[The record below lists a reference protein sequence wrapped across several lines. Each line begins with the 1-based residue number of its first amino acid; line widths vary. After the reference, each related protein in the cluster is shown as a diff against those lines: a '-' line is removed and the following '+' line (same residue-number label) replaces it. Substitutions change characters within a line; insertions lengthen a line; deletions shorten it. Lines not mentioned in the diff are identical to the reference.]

1 MELIF
6 RCPCSDRFDQSE
18 PADKKT
24 NMNFLR
30 YTIKARLRLGFG
42 IILLVLLIVSL
53 TGLNKIS
60 QTNAASEHIVNVNLE
75 KIVLLEQM
83 SDSVHIVSRV
93 VRSMALLTDKAAAKR
108 EEPKLVT
115 AREEYDRAFTE
126 LKAMP
131 LDEQG
136 QQLVRELAVLQ
147 DTVRPLNNRFL
158 EMAMAGDQDAI
169 VFLLEKAGPATTQW
183 QDRIRDF
190 MEIQRKKSHQDAVS
204 AHAAYEQARYLML
217 GLTAFAMV
225 GGVLFA
231 FQISRSIT
239 EPLGQAVELART
251 VAAGDLTTHI
261 DVRADDRTETGALL
275 RALNEMNA
283 GLNDIV
289 SQVRQGAVLLSSGAT
304 EIANGNIDL
313 SSRTEQQAS
322 ALEETAAS
330 MEELTA
336 TVKNN
341 ADNSNQA
348 SSMASSTAQAAV
360 RGGQAVGQ
368 VVEVMGHIEA
378 SSARI
383 VEIIDVIDGIAFQT
397 NILAL
402 NAAVEAA
409 RAGEQ
414 GRGFAVVA
422 SEVRTLAQRSA
433 TASREI
439 KVLINDSVAQVNQGG
454 SLAREAG
461 GTVQDIVGGIAKVS
475 DIVADIAAASSEQ
488 SAGIEQTHQAVS
500 EMDQITQHN
509 AALVEEI
516 AATAASLQ
524 DQASA
529 LEQVVQRFRL
539 KGEHGSAGYTA
550 AGMREQQGL
559 PRLSTT
565 LA

>member
-1 MELIF
+1 
-6 RCPCSDRFDQSE
+6 
-18 PADKKT
+18 
-24 NMNFLR
+24 MNFLR
-30 YTIKARLRLGFG
+30 TTIKARLRLGFG
-42 IILLVLLIVSL
+42 IVLLFLLIVSL
-53 TGLNKIS
+53 TGLLKIS
-60 QTNAASEHIVNVNLE
+60 ETNAATEHIVNVNME
-75 KIVLLEQM
+75 KIELLEQM
-83 SDSVHIVSRV
+83 SDAVHVVSRV
-93 VRSMALLTDKAAAKR
+93 VRSMALLEDKAEAKR
-108 EEPKLVT
+108 EEPKMVA
-115 AREEYDRAFTE
+115 AREQYDRAYAR

-131 LDEQG
+131 LDAKG
-136 QQLVRELAVLQ
+136 QAFVRDLGALAE
-147 DTVRPLNNRFL
+147 TVRPMNNRFL
-158 EMAMAGDQDAI
+158 ALSMVNNQDAI
-169 VFLLEKAGPATTQW
+169 HYLLDSAGPATAKW
-183 QDRIRDF
+183 QDAIRDF
-190 MEIQRKKSHQDAVS
+190 MTLQREKSHDDAM
-204 AHAAYEQARYLML
+204 HAQQAYEQARYLML
-217 GLTAFAMV
+217 GMTVFAIV
-225 GGVLFA
+225 GGAVFA

-239 EPLGQAVELART
+239 QPLSQAVELART
-251 VAAGDLTTHI
+251 VAAGDLSTHI

-275 RALNEMNA
+275 RALNEMC
-283 GLNDIV
+283 GSLNTIV
-289 SQVRQGAVLLSSGAT
+289 AQVRQGAQLLSSGAT

-341 ADNSNQA
+341 ADNSTQA

-360 RGGQAVGQ
+360 RGGAAVGQ
-368 VVEVMGHIEA
+368 VVDVMGSIEA

-422 SEVRTLAQRSA
+422 SEVRNLAQRSA

-439 KVLINDSVAQVNQGG
+439 KVLINDSVARMNEGG
-454 SLAREAG
+454 SLARQAG

-475 DIVADIAAASSEQ
+475 DIVADIAAASREQ
-488 SAGIEQTHQAVS
+488 STGIEQTHQAVS

-539 KGEHGSAGYTA
+539 KGEHGIGHAGTVARGQQDVRRLTA
-550 AGMREQQGL
+550 A
-559 PRLSTT
+559 

>member
-1 MELIF
+1 M
-6 RCPCSDRFDQSE
+6 
-18 PADKKT
+18 T
-24 NMNFLR
+24 FLR

-42 IILLVLLIVSL
+42 IILLFLLIVSL
-53 TGLNKIS
+53 TGLQKIK
-60 QTNAASEHIVNVNLE
+60 QTNADTEHIVSVNMV
-75 KIVLLEQM
+75 KIELLEEM

-93 VRSMALLTDKAAAKR
+93 VRSMALLEDKAEAQR
-108 EEPKLVT
+108 EAPKIEA
-115 AREEYDRAFTE
+115 AREQYDRAFTK
-126 LKAMP
+126 LNTLP
-131 LDEQG
+131 LDAQG
-136 QQLVRELAVLQ
+136 QQFMRDLDALAG
-147 DTVRPLNNRFL
+147 TVRPMNNHFL
-158 EMAMAGDQDAI
+158 ELSAVNTQDAI
-169 VFLLEKAGPATTQW
+169 HYLLGTAGPATTQW
-183 QDRIRDF
+183 QDAIRQF
-190 MEIQRKKSHQDAVS
+190 MELQRKKSHEDAM
-204 AHAAYEQARYLML
+204 HAQHAYEQARYLML
-217 GLTAFAMV
+217 GMTVFAMV
-225 GGVLFA
+225 AGALLA
-231 FQISRSIT
+231 FQISKSIT
-239 EPLGQAVELART
+239 RPLMQAVDLART

-261 DVRADDRTETGALL
+261 DVRADDRSETGALL
-275 RALNEMNA
+275 RALNDMNA

-348 SSMASSTAQAAV
+348 SSMASNTAQAAV

>member
-1 MELIF
+1 
-6 RCPCSDRFDQSE
+6 
-18 PADKKT
+18 
-24 NMNFLR
+24 MNFLR

-42 IILLVLLIVSL
+42 IILLFLLIVSL
-53 TGLNKIS
+53 TGLHKIK
-60 QTNAASEHIVNVNLE
+60 QTNADTEHVVNVNMR
-75 KIVLLEQM
+75 KIELLEQM

-93 VRSMALLTDKAAAKR
+93 VRSMALLEDKAEAAR
-108 EEPKLVT
+108 EAPKVEA
-115 AREEYDRAFTE
+115 AREEYNRAFNE

-131 LDEQG
+131 LDAQG
-136 QQLVRELAVLQ
+136 QQFIRDLSALQ
-147 DTVRPLNNRFL
+147 ETVRPMNNRFVEL
-158 EMAMAGDQDAI
+158 SATNSQDAI
-169 VFLLEKAGPATTQW
+169 HYLLGTAGPATSKW
-183 QDRIRDF
+183 QDDIRNF
-190 MEIQRKKSHQDAVS
+190 MALQRKKSEEDAL
-204 AHAAYEQARYLML
+204 HAQQAYEQARYLML
-217 GLTAFAMV
+217 GMTIFAII
-225 GGVLFA
+225 GGAVFA

-239 EPLGQAVELART
+239 QPLSQAVELART

-289 SQVRQGAVLLSSGAT
+289 AQVRQGAVLLSSGAT

-330 MEELTA
+330 MEELTV

-368 VVEVMGHIEA
+368 VVDVMGHIEA

-439 KVLINDSVAQVNQGG
+439 KTLINDSVAQVNQGG

-461 GTVQDIVGGIAKVS
+461 SAVQGIVGGITKVS
-475 DIVADIAAASSEQ
+475 DIVADIAAASREQ
-488 SAGIEQTHQAVS
+488 STGIEQTHQAVS

-539 KGEHGSAGYTA
+539 KGEHGGAAHTAHSAGLR
-550 AGMREQQGL
+550 GQQDV
-559 PRLSTT
+559 PRLSAA

>member
-1 MELIF
+1 
-6 RCPCSDRFDQSE
+6 
-18 PADKKT
+18 
-24 NMNFLR
+24 MNFLR

-42 IILLVLLIVSL
+42 IVLLFLLIVSL

-83 SDSVHIVSRV
+83 SDSVHVVSRV

-108 EEPKLVT
+108 EESKIVA
-115 AREEYDRAFTE
+115 AREEYDHAFTA

-131 LDEQG
+131 LDAQG
-136 QQLVRELAVLQ
+136 QALVRELVALQ

-183 QDRIRDF
+183 QDRIRSFIDV
-190 MEIQRKKSHQDAVS
+190 QRDRSHQDALN
-204 AHAAYEQARYLML
+204 AHGAYEQARYLML

-225 GGVLFA
+225 GGALFA

-239 EPLGQAVELART
+239 QPLSQAVELART

-275 RALNEMNA
+275 RALNDMNA

-475 DIVADIAAASSEQ
+475 DIVADIAAASREQ
-488 SAGIEQTHQAVS
+488 STGIEQTHQAVS

-539 KGEHGSAGYTA
+539 KGEHGGANRSA
-550 AGMREQQGL
+550 AGARGQQGL
-559 PRLSTT
+559 PRLSGA

>member
-1 MELIF
+1 MNF
-6 RCPCSDRFDQSE
+6 PY
-18 PADKKT
+18 KNT

-42 IILLVLLIVSL
+42 IVLLFLLIVSM

-83 SDSVHIVSRV
+83 SDSVHVVSRV

-115 AREEYDRAFTE
+115 AREEYDRAFTA

-131 LDEQG
+131 LDAQG
-136 QQLVRELAVLQ
+136 QALVRELAALQ

-169 VFLLEKAGPATTQW
+169 MFLLEKAGPATTQW
-183 QDRIRDF
+183 QDRIRSFIDV
-190 MEIQRKKSHQDAVS
+190 QRDKSHQDALN

-225 GGVLFA
+225 GGALFA

-239 EPLGQAVELART
+239 QPLSQAVELART

-275 RALNEMNA
+275 RALNDMNA

-348 SSMASSTAQAAV
+348 SSTAQAAV

-409 RAGEQ
+409 RAG
-414 GRGFAVVA
+414 
-422 SEVRTLAQRSA
+422 
-433 TASREI
+433 
-439 KVLINDSVAQVNQGG
+439 
-454 SLAREAG
+454 
-461 GTVQDIVGGIAKVS
+461 
-475 DIVADIAAASSEQ
+475 
-488 SAGIEQTHQAVS
+488 
-500 EMDQITQHN
+500 
-509 AALVEEI
+509 
-516 AATAASLQ
+516 
-524 DQASA
+524 
-529 LEQVVQRFRL
+529 
-539 KGEHGSAGYTA
+539 
-550 AGMREQQGL
+550 
-559 PRLSTT
+559 
-565 LA
+565 

>member
-1 MELIF
+1 
-6 RCPCSDRFDQSE
+6 
-18 PADKKT
+18 
-24 NMNFLR
+24 MNFLR

-42 IILLVLLIVSL
+42 IVLLFLLIVSL

-83 SDSVHIVSRV
+83 SDSVHVVSRV

-108 EEPKLVT
+108 EESKIVA
-115 AREEYDRAFTE
+115 AREEYDHAFTA

-131 LDEQG
+131 LDAQG
-136 QQLVRELAVLQ
+136 QALVRELVALQ

-183 QDRIRDF
+183 QDRIRSFIDV
-190 MEIQRKKSHQDAVS
+190 QRDKSHQDALN
-204 AHAAYEQARYLML
+204 AHGAYEQARYLML

-225 GGVLFA
+225 GGALFA
-231 FQISRSIT
+231 SQISRSIT
-239 EPLGQAVELART
+239 QPLSQAVELART

-275 RALNEMNA
+275 RALNDMNA
-283 GLNDIV
+283 GLNEIV
-289 SQVRQGAVLLSSGAT
+289 AQVRQGAQLLSSGAT

-330 MEELTA
+330 MEELTV

-475 DIVADIAAASSEQ
+475 DIVADIAAASREQ
-488 SAGIEQTHQAVS
+488 STGIEQTHQAVS

-539 KGEHGSAGYTA
+539 KGEHGGANRSA
-550 AGMREQQGL
+550 AGAHGQQGL
-559 PRLSTT
+559 PRLSGA

>member
-1 MELIF
+1 MNLPLQEHEHEL
-6 RCPCSDRFDQSE
+6 P
-18 PADKKT
+18 P
-24 NMNFLR
+24 LH
-30 YTIKARLRLGFG
+30 IKARLRLGFG
-42 IILLVLLIVSL
+42 IVLLFLLIVSL

-60 QTNAASEHIVNVNLE
+60 QTNAATEHIVSVNME
-75 KIVLLEQM
+75 KIALLEQM
-83 SDSVHIVSRV
+83 SDAVHVVSRV
-93 VRSMALLTDKAAAKR
+93 VRSMALLTDKAAAQR
-108 EEPKLVT
+108 EEPKIVA
-115 AREEYDRAFTE
+115 AREQYDRAYTR

-136 QQLVRELAVLQ
+136 QRIMAELASLQ

-158 EMAMAGDQDAI
+158 DMAMAGHQDAI
-169 VFLLEKAGPATTQW
+169 VYLLDKAGPATTQW
-183 QDRIRDF
+183 QDSIRNF
-190 MEIQRKKSHQDAVS
+190 MELQRKKSHDDAVI
-204 AHAAYEQARYLML
+204 AHQAYQQARYLML
-217 GLTAFAMV
+217 GMTVFAIV
-225 GGVLFA
+225 GGALFA
-231 FQISRSIT
+231 YQISRSIT
-239 EPLGQAVELART
+239 QPLSQAVELART
-251 VAAGDLTTHI
+251 VAAGDLSAYIAVHPG
-261 DVRADDRTETGALL
+261 DRTETGALL
-275 RALNEMNA
+275 RALNDMNA

-289 SQVRQGAVLLSSGAT
+289 AQVRQGAQLLSSGAT

-330 MEELTA
+330 MEELTV

-341 ADNSNQA
+341 ADNSNGA
-348 SSMASSTAQAAV
+348 SSMASNTAQAAV

-368 VVEVMGHIEA
+368 VVDVMGHIEA

-422 SEVRTLAQRSA
+422 SEVRTLAQRSS

-439 KVLINDSVAQVNQGG
+439 KTLINDSVAQVNQGA

-461 GTVQDIVGGIAKVS
+461 GAVEGIVGGIARVS
-475 DIVADIAAASSEQ
+475 EIVADIAAASREQ
-488 SAGIEQTHQAVS
+488 STGIEQTHQAVS

-524 DQASA
+524 DQAGA
-529 LEQVVQRFRL
+529 LEAVVQRFRL
-539 KGEHGSAGYTA
+539 KGEHGGAGRA
-550 AGMREQQGL
+550 AAVGQGQQVA
-559 PRLSTT
+559 RRRSI
-565 LA
+565 AFA